1 MANLDRSNY
10 PEDSGYFSGG
20 SDETVIP
27 PDERA
32 RRMRR
37 NRIRY
42 HMEISNNIIRH
53 IDTTTDIININRN
66 MIRAY
71 DIEIPSIIAK
81 ANRIGIFNRLER
93 ERLLER
99 ARFFERVR
107 LYNIDMYRHMAI
119 IIRIERD
126 LSVRTISMLRD
137 LINVNTLYI
146 SDTDSESDTVNGDID
161 DDTDLESDTVNGD
174 IDDDTDL
181 ESVNGDIEDNTPIRP
196 DHIRINICNQN
207 VKYISL
213 LCFCLIVIVWLLIY
227 YLILQ

>member
-161 DDTDLESDTVNGD
+161 DDTDLES
-174 IDDDTDL
+174 
-181 ESVNGDIEDNTPIRP
+181 VNGDIEDNTPIRP